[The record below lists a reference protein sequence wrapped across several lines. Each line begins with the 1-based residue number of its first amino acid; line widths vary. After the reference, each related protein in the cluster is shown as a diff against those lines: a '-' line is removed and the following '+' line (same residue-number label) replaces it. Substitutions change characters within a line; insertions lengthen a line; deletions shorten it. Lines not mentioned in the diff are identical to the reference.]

1 MTYDNSHTMTVIY
14 ITGTGSGIGKA
25 LAEQC
30 LATGWKVIGY
40 SRTNHIQHP
49 DFTFVPLA
57 LSHPEQYENLHFD
70 ILPDATRIVLVNN
83 AGTLGEVK
91 YAGRL
96 DDRQLIQTVQVNLT
110 AVMLLTNRFLRAY
123 GNHPAVT
130 TIINISSGAAQNP
143 IDGWST
149 YCACKAAVDMY
160 SRTVDL
166 ELRKHTASSR
176 CRVFSIAPGIV
187 DTPMQA
193 AIRQISEAEFSRV
206 EEFRAFLRE
215 GKLASPAQVADKL
228 VQVINHPD
236 SYQEVVFRL

>member
-1 MTYDNSHTMTVIY
+1 MKVIY

-25 LAEQC
+25 LAEHC
-30 LATGWKVIGY
+30 LATGWKVVGY

-49 DFTFVPLA
+49 DFTFVPMD

-91 YAGRL
+91 QAGRL
-96 DDRQLIQTVQVNLT
+96 DERQIIHAVQVNLT

-123 GNHPAVT
+123 GNHPADT

-143 IDGWST
+143 VDGWST

-166 ELRKHTASSR
+166 ELRKNTTSR

-193 AIRQISEAEFSRV
+193 AIRQISDADFSRV

-215 GKLASPAQVADKL
+215 GKLASPEQVADKL
-228 VQVINHPD
+228 AQVINHTEA
-236 SYQEVVFRL
+236 YQEVVFRL